1 MIFGRNKDNPEA
13 TREDSIDAQ
22 GATTARVK
30 LDMSVGSLRLNGGS
44 PNLMDAHFEFND
56 GYEPRVD
63 YTVHNGRGELRVAQP
78 SFPKSFKVT
87 RNRWDIRLND
97 RLPIDL
103 EIDNGAGEA
112 EIDAST
118 VSLTSFE
125 FDNGAGEAEVKLNG
139 DQLRLAYVEA
149 EVAAGRLDLQM
160 RGAYPAMREMQV
172 EASAG
177 QIRLD
182 LTGEWSSEVSI
193 TVEVVAGEVVVKLPK
208 TVNIIAT
215 ASTTVGRV
223 KARGLVVDGD
233 RYRLDSPG
241 AAGTLRLKAV
251 ANVGQIVLEVVD

>member
-1 MIFGRNKDNPEA
+1 MFGRNKDNPET

-30 LDMSVGSLRLNGGS
+30 LDMNVGTLRLGGGS
-44 PNLMDAHFEFND
+44 TNLMDARFEFNE
-56 GYEPRVD
+56 GYEPHVD
-63 YTVHNGRGELRVAQP
+63 YTVHNGRGELRVDQP
-78 SFPKSFKVT
+78 SFPKSLNIT

-112 EIDAST
+112 EIDASSL
-118 VSLTSFE
+118 SLTSFE

-139 DQLRLAYVEA
+139 DQLRLAHVEA
-149 EVAAGRLDLQM
+149 EVAAGRLDLEM
-160 RGAYPAMREMQV
+160 RGAYPAMREMRV

-182 LTGEWSSEVSI
+182 LTGEWSSEVDI
-193 TVEVVAGEVVVKLPK
+193 KVEVVAGEIVVKLPK
-208 TVNIIAT
+208 TVNIVAT

-223 KARGLVVDGD
+223 KARGLMVDGD
-233 RYRLDSPG
+233 RYRLDAPG
-241 AAGTLRLKAV
+241 STATLRLKAV
-251 ANVGQIVLEVVD
+251 ANVGQVVLEVAD